1 MQLQQALAAQQVL
14 VQAIRQEEQ
23 IDQHVLDAF
32 SHIPRHEFV
41 LEFYERVLNNK
52 HVAWRQHKQTEIRE
66 DAWLQLVYRDAALTT
81 RLDANGFPGSSS
93 SMPSIMA
100 AMLQALQ
107 IKRGQRVLE
116 IGTGTGY
123 NAALLAYL
131 VGDPHLVTTID
142 VEKEL
147 VELAEPAI
155 LRCIGPGMTII
166 AGDGLRGVE
175 SNAPYD
181 RIIATGSYPN
191 VPHPWLD
198 QLAPGG
204 LLLMNL
210 QRNLANIMLLLK
222 KAEQG
227 VIAGKILPIKASFMP
242 LHDGTGAYYRCP
254 VPHKPIEPVLQELSS
269 PPSFQPS
276 NLSHKEF
283 GFFLQCHLPQARR
296 STYADFQY
304 LEDPSTQR
312 LIQFYQGTV
321 RGSQSLWQELL
332 AIDKDYRL
340 LGCPKR
346 QEFSYEIDANHQ
358 HVITYKDRQW
368 II

>member
-14 VQAIRQEEQ
+14 IQAIQQEEQ
-23 IDQHVLDAF
+23 IDQHILDAF

-41 LEFYERVLNNK
+41 PEFYERVPNNK
-52 HVAWRQHKQTEIRE
+52 HVAWRQHKQTEIHE

-155 LRCIGPGMTII
+155 TCCTGPGMAII

-191 VPHPWLD
+191 VPQPWLD

-222 KAEQG
+222 KDGKGA
-227 VIAGKILPIKASFMP
+227 IAGKILPIKASFMP

-254 VPHKPIEPVLQELSS
+254 VPHEPIEPVLQELSS

-296 STYADFQY
+296 STYTDFQY

-346 QEFSYEIDANHQ
+346 QDFSYEIDTNHQ
-358 HVITYKDRQW
+358 HVITYKDRCW

>member
-131 VGDPHLVTTID
+131 VGDPT
-142 VEKEL
+142 
-147 VELAEPAI
+147 
-155 LRCIGPGMTII
+155 
-166 AGDGLRGVE
+166 
-175 SNAPYD
+175 S
-181 RIIATGSYPN
+181 
-191 VPHPWLD
+191 
-198 QLAPGG
+198 
-204 LLLMNL
+204 LLQSMWRKNL
-210 QRNLANIMLLLK
+210 WSLLNLLFSA
-222 KAEQG
+222 
-227 VIAGKILPIKASFMP
+227 AS
-242 LHDGTGAYYRCP
+242 
-254 VPHKPIEPVLQELSS
+254 V
-269 PPSFQPS
+269 
-276 NLSHKEF
+276 
-283 GFFLQCHLPQARR
+283 QA
-296 STYADFQY
+296 
-304 LEDPSTQR
+304 
-312 LIQFYQGTV
+312 
-321 RGSQSLWQELL
+321 
-332 AIDKDYRL
+332 
-340 LGCPKR
+340 
-346 QEFSYEIDANHQ
+346 
-358 HVITYKDRQW
+358 
-368 II
+368 

>member
-1 MQLQQALAAQQVL
+1 MQLQQALAAQHVL
-14 VQAIRQEEQ
+14 VQAIKQEEQ
-23 IDQHVLDAF
+23 VDQRILDAF
-32 SHIPRHEFV
+32 LRTPRHEFV
-41 LEFYERVLNNK
+41 AEFYERMPDKK
-52 HVAWRQHKQTEIRE
+52 HVVWKQRKQTEIQE
-66 DAWLQLVYRDAALTT
+66 EAWLQLVYRDVALTT

-107 IKRGQRVLE
+107 AKQGQRVLE

-142 VEKEL
+142 VDAEL
-147 VELAEPAI
+147 VKLAVPAI
-155 LRCIGPGMTII
+155 TRCIGPGMTII
-166 AGDGLRGVE
+166 AGDGLQGVE
-175 SNAPYD
+175 RNAPYD
-181 RIIATGSYPN
+181 RIIATGSYPS
-191 VPHPWLD
+191 VPRSWLV

-210 QRNLANIMLLLK
+210 QRNLANVMLLLEK
-222 KAEQG
+222 DEQG
-227 VIAGKILPIKASFMP
+227 AIAGKILPLKASFMP
-242 LHDGTGAYYRCP
+242 LHDGSGAYYRCP
-254 VPHKPIEPVLQELSS
+254 VPHEPIEPMLQELSS
-269 PPSFQPS
+269 PPSFQPA

-283 GFFLQCHLPQARR
+283 AFFLQCHLPQARR

-304 LEDPSTQR
+304 LEDPSSRR
-312 LIQFYQGTV
+312 LIQFYHGTV
-321 RGSQSLWQELL
+321 RGSQSLWQELQ
-332 AIDKDYRL
+332 AIDKDYRM

-346 QEFSYEIDANHQ
+346 QDFSCEIAANHQ
-358 HVITYKDRQW
+358 YIIVYKDRRW